1 MQNIKTKSI
10 RVIEDKISALD
21 GESIRRS
28 ILESAKGFKTSWI
41 SFGQALYTVWKDKLY
56 KEWGYDKFETYT
68 AKEIGIRKQTAIK
81 LLRLYCF
88 LEKEDPLYLKKD
100 YNDETDTALV
110 PTYESVDV
118 LRLARN
124 KRGLDK
130 EDYAKIKRSVLEMG
144 KDSSAAKKD
153 LTALMR
159 QREELEPEEAW
170 QKKRATLIRRFLT
183 TLKSLVSQA
192 RASNMLSAKAIDD
205 TQKIIDRIEAE
216 VL

>member
-10 RVIEDKISALD
+10 RDIEEKMAHLNDE
-21 GESIRRS
+21 GIRRT

-68 AKEIGIRKQTAIK
+68 AKEIGIRKQTAVK
-81 LLRLYCF
+81 LLRSYCF

-110 PTYESVDV
+110 PTYESVDI

-130 EDYAKIKRSVLEMG
+130 EDYANIKRSVLEMG
-144 KDSSAAKKD
+144 KDPSAAKKD

-159 QREELEPEEAW
+159 QREELEPEEVW

-192 RASNMLSAKAIDD
+192 RVSNMLSAKAIDD
-205 TQKIIDRIEAE
+205 MQKIIDTIEAE
-216 VL
+216 LL

>member
-81 LLRLYCF
+81 LLRSYCF

-144 KDSSAAKKD
+144 KDPSAAKKD

-159 QREELEPEEAW
+159 QREELEPEEVW
-170 QKKRATLIRRFLT
+170 QKKRVTLIRRFLT

-205 TQKIIDRIEAE
+205 TQKIIDKIEAE

>member
-81 LLRLYCF
+81 LLRSYCF

-118 LRLARN
+118 LRLAHN

-144 KDSSAAKKD
+144 KDPSAAKKD

-159 QREELEPEEAW
+159 QREELEPEEVW

>member
-81 LLRLYCF
+81 LLRSYCF

-144 KDSSAAKKD
+144 KDPSAAKKD

>member
-10 RVIEDKISALD
+10 RVIEDKIAALD

-81 LLRLYCF
+81 LLRSYCF

-144 KDSSAAKKD
+144 KDPSAAKKD

-159 QREELEPEEAW
+159 QREELEPEEVW
-170 QKKRATLIRRFLT
+170 QKKRVTLIRRFLT